1 MHVSAVLNNF
11 YAKTMR
17 KSGYTPEGYLWQL
30 EYRDT
35 VRLLQEKLLLFIR
48 LNEKLRNNI
57 GNPGRF
63 VSNSVEAIEFNF
75 IEFSEG
81 YRLKFIEPDFENYCM
96 RLMELLEPVLTGFV
110 KEIGYGAHGFRFR
123 FRYGGHVL
131 EKHKSIWGI
140 SHGGED
146 QRA

>member
-1 MHVSAVLNNF
+1 
-11 YAKTMR
+11 MR
-17 KSGYTPEGYLWQL
+17 KSGYTLEGYLWQL

-57 GNPGRF
+57 GNPSRF
-63 VSNSVEAIEFNF
+63 VNNSAEAIEFNF
-75 IEFSEG
+75 IEFSEA
-81 YRLKFIEPDFENYCM
+81 YRLKFIEPDFEKYCM

-123 FRYGGHVL
+123 FRYGGQVL